1 MIVNSPPS
9 AAYMS
14 QLTGS
19 ALVQIMA
26 CRQAT
31 MYTNAGL
38 LSVRPLGQ
46 KTQNTKLAIHEN
58 ASGNIVCETASICRG
73 ELMDGKP
80 LTIICYLQ

>member
-46 KTQNTKLAIHEN
+46 KTQNTIHEN

-80 LTIICYLQ
+80 LTIIC